1 MQPRFRIIVGFALS
15 FLVMLAACSSDPKS
29 ETESPVDAGSESAL
43 IDHAVVEHDDGFEA
57 SEEEVPDAPNEQPPI
72 PTCPPDSWGNVPN
85 TQCQLIEQSCESK
98 LLTCFPSVINGI
110 AGTSCTALG
119 YGAKTRGAV
128 CESHSE
134 CASGLACLAGNC
146 TPFCCKEHQHEICG
160 PGGQCSISLTLGPK
174 YWVYVCGYSE
184 PCTLWLNDCPEQEAC
199 HALITDGT
207 ASCSP
212 PSSGSFVAEGASC
225 SARNDCGD
233 SQACVSHEGSGNRC
247 RYLCKRGD
255 SPWDAGAPN
264 AQPGKGG
271 CPDGQSCQK
280 LNEAPDWLGVCVPT
294 KPNG

>member
-57 SEEEVPDAPNEQPPI
+57 SEEAVPDAPTAASIPTSRPI
-72 PTCPPDSWGNVPN
+72 PGKCS
-85 TQCQLIEQSCESK
+85 QYAMSLINKACESK
-98 LLTCFPSVINGI
+98 LLTCFPSGSMGLRDEVARPWGR
-110 AGTSCTALG
+110 CQDP
-119 YGAKTRGAV
+119 GAV
-128 CESHSE
+128 LNPIVNVPVVSH
-134 CASGLACLAGNC
+134 ALRATA
-146 TPFCCKEHQHEICG
+146 TPFCCKEHQHELG

-233 SQACVSHEGSGNRC
+233 SQACVSHEGSVNRC

-255 SPWDAGAPN
+255 SPWDAGLPTRSQAKEVVPT
-264 AQPGKGG
+264 G
-271 CPDGQSCQK
+271 S
-280 LNEAPDWLGVCVPT
+280 LSETHEAPELLGVLRPYQT
-294 KPNG
+294 